1 MSANEQRYLES
12 EIAKYQQRAD
22 RAAAAGN
29 EGGRSTYQRYV
40 NRYSNKLASM
50 QNNGGVC
57 RKIWNG
63 VKWVLTCGSARSQG
77 RTRKVQKSKK
87 QKKSLTR
94 RNRKI

>member
-29 EGGRSTYQRYV
+29 EGGRSTFQRYV
-40 NRYSNKLASM
+40 NRYSNKLDSM
-50 QNNGGVC
+50 QNKGVC

-63 VKWVLTCGSARSQG
+63 VKYVLTCGSARSQG

>member
-12 EIAKYQQRAD
+12 EIAKYQQRAN

-29 EGGRSTYQRYV
+29 EGGRSTFQRYV
-40 NRYSNKLASM
+40 NRYSNKLESM
-50 QNNGGVC
+50 QNKGVC
-57 RKIWNG
+57 RRIWNG
-63 VKWVLTCGSARSQG
+63 VKYVLTCGSARSQG

>member
-40 NRYSNKLASM
+40 NRYSNKLESM
-50 QNNGGVC
+50 QNKGVC

>member
-12 EIAKYQQRAD
+12 EIAKYQQRAN

-57 RKIWNG
+57 GWIFREGRKIF
-63 VKWVLTCGSARSQG
+63 TCGGGRSQG

>member
-40 NRYSNKLASM
+40 NRYSNKLESM
-50 QNNGGVC
+50 QNKGVC
-57 RKIWNG
+57 RRIWNG
-63 VKWVLTCGSARSQG
+63 VKYVLTCGSARSQG

>member
-1 MSANEQRYLES
+1 MPANEQRYLES

-29 EGGRSTYQRYV
+29 EGGRSTFQRYV
-40 NRYSNKLASM
+40 NRYSNKLDSM
-50 QNNGGVC
+50 QNKGVC

-63 VKWVLTCGSARSQG
+63 VKYVLTCGSARSQG

>member
-12 EIAKYQQRAD
+12 EIAKYQQRAN

-40 NRYSNKLASM
+40 NRYSNKLDSM
-50 QNNGGVC
+50 QNKGVC

-63 VKWVLTCGSARSQG
+63 VKYVLTCGSARSQG
-77 RTRKVQKSKK
+77 RTRKVQKSK

>member
-22 RAAAAGN
+22 RAAEAGN

-40 NRYSNKLASM
+40 NRYSNKLESM
-50 QNNGGVC
+50 QNKGVC
-57 RKIWNG
+57 RRIWNG
-63 VKWVLTCGSARSQG
+63 VKYVLTCGSARSQG

>member
-1 MSANEQRYLES
+1 MLANEQRYLES

-40 NRYSNKLASM
+40 NRYSNKLESM
-50 QNNGGVC
+50 QNKGVC
-57 RKIWNG
+57 RRIWNG
-63 VKWVLTCGSARSQG
+63 VKYVLTCGSARSQG

>member
-1 MSANEQRYLES
+1 MPANEQRYLES

-40 NRYSNKLASM
+40 NRYSNKLDSM
-50 QNNGGVC
+50 QNKGVC
-57 RKIWNG
+57 RRIWNG
-63 VKWVLTCGSARSQG
+63 VKYVLTCGSARSQG

>member
-12 EIAKYQQRAD
+12 EIAKYQQRAN

-40 NRYSNKLASM
+40 NRYSNKLDSM
-50 QNNGGVC
+50 QNKGVC
-57 RKIWNG
+57 RRIWNG
-63 VKWVLTCGSARSQG
+63 VKYILTCGSARSQG

>member
-12 EIAKYQQRAD
+12 EIAKYQQRAN

-29 EGGRSTYQRYV
+29 EGGRSTFQRYV
-40 NRYSNKLASM
+40 NRYSNKLDSM
-50 QNNGGVC
+50 QNKGVC

-63 VKWVLTCGSARSQG
+63 VKYVLTCGSARSQG